1 MSKPLPPPATKLT
14 ELSSHCFHRSP
25 LPMVTVEGATDTVR
39 YVNPA
44 FCRLVDQTS
53 AELVGTPFCAMMPD
67 SEECKALLER
77 IYRTG
82 QPETYTKL
90 TSADSDPVLSC
101 YAMWPVMANE
111 HAVGIAIQV
120 IETAPLQERTLAMN
134 EALMLGSLRL
144 HEVTAD
150 VASLNVQLHA
160 EIGEREQRERD
171 ARMLTNEVAHR
182 VKNNLQITVALIALE
197 AKSAAA
203 PCVGGYRAMQARIG
217 AIAELYDL
225 ISQTSEG
232 HAIALDA
239 YLREIARTMS
249 ESLLEG
255 TSGIKIV
262 VKAEALEIDPLRAVP
277 LGLLVNELATNAIK
291 HAFPHGTG
299 HIVLGAERDGDQI
312 ELTVADDGAGMKE
325 KYSAHITGNHGSD
338 YVAIFVRQ
346 MGGTIAITSADGT
359 GTSAKIRFP
368 LLMAPPPEELSASV
382 IPRPILR
389 ITR

>member
-1 MSKPLPPPATKLT
+1 
-14 ELSSHCFHRSP
+14 
-25 LPMVTVEGATDTVR
+25 MVTVEGATDTVC

-44 FCRLVDQTS
+44 FCRLADQTS
-53 AELVGTPFCAMMPD
+53 DQLVGTPFCAMMPD
-67 SEECKALLER
+67 TEECKALLDR
-77 IYRTG
+77 IYRAG

-90 TSADSDPVLSC
+90 TSSDSDPDLDPVLSC

-111 HAVGIAIQV
+111 HALGVAIQV

-171 ARMLTNEVAHR
+171 ALVLTNEIAHR

-225 ISQTSEG
+225 ISQTSDG

-239 YLREIARTMS
+239 YLGEIARTMS
-249 ESLLEG
+249 ESLLES
-255 TSGIKIV
+255 TSGIKIE
-262 VKAEALEIDPLRAVP
+262 VKAEALEIDPVRAVP

-299 HIVLGAERDGDQI
+299 HIVLSAERDGDQI
-312 ELTVADDGAGMKE
+312 ELTVADDGAGIKE
-325 KYSAHITGNHGSD
+325 KYSARMTEQHGSD

-346 MGGTIAITSADGT
+346 ISGTIVITSAEGTGTIAR
-359 GTSAKIRFP
+359 IRFP
-368 LLMAPPPEELSASV
+368 LLIAAHPKS
-382 IPRPILR
+382 
-389 ITR
+389 

>member
-1 MSKPLPPPATKLT
+1 MSPRLPPSATMLSD
-14 ELSSHCFHRSP
+14 LSSHCFDHSP
-25 LPMVTVEGATDTVR
+25 LPIVTVEGATDIMR

-44 FCRLVDQTS
+44 FCRLADQTS
-53 AELVGTPFCAMMPD
+53 DQLVGTPFCAMVPD
-67 SEECKALLER
+67 TEECKALLDR

-82 QPETYTKL
+82 KPETYTKL
-90 TSADSDPVLSC
+90 ASSDSDLDPDPQLSC

-111 HAVGIAIQV
+111 HAVGVAIQV
-120 IETAPLQERTLAMN
+120 IETAPPHERTLAMN

-150 VASLNVQLHA
+150 VASLNAQLHA
-160 EIGEREQRERD
+160 EIAEREQRERD
-171 ARMLTNEVAHR
+171 ALLLTNEIAHR

-197 AKSAAA
+197 AKSAAP

-225 ISQTSEG
+225 ISQTGEG
-232 HAIALDA
+232 QAIALDA

-255 TSGIKIV
+255 TSGIKIEV
-262 VKAEALEIDPLRAVP
+262 QAEALEIDPVRAVP
-277 LGLLVNELATNAIK
+277 LGLLVNELGTNAIK

-299 HIVLGAERDGDQI
+299 HILLSAMRLGNEI
-312 ELTVADDGAGMKE
+312 ELTVADDGVGMKDKRSGLILE
-325 KYSAHITGNHGSD
+325 KHGSD

-346 MGGTIAITSADGT
+346 IGGTIAISTAGPT
-359 GTSAKIRFP
+359 GTIVRIRLP
-368 LLMAPPPEELSASV
+368 LHVAARLKS
-382 IPRPILR
+382 
-389 ITR
+389 

>member
-1 MSKPLPPPATKLT
+1 
-14 ELSSHCFHRSP
+14 
-25 LPMVTVEGATDTVR
+25 MVTVEGATDIVR

-44 FCRLVDQTS
+44 FCRLADQTS
-53 AELVGTPFCAMMPD
+53 DELVGTPFCAMMPD
-67 SEECKALLER
+67 TEECKALLGR

-90 TSADSDPVLSC
+90 TSSDADPDPDPVLSC
-101 YAMWPVMANE
+101 YAMWPVMENE

-120 IETAPLQERTLAMN
+120 IETAPVDERTLAMN
-134 EALMLGSLRL
+134 EALLLGSLRL
-144 HEVTAD
+144 HEVSAD
-150 VASLNVQLHA
+150 VASLNVQLHV

-171 ARMLTNEVAHR
+171 ALILTNEIAHR

-225 ISQTSEG
+225 ISQTSDG

-249 ESLLEG
+249 ESLLED
-255 TSGIKIV
+255 TSGIKIE
-262 VKAEALEIDPLRAVP
+262 VKAEALEIDPIRAVP
-277 LGLLVNELATNAIK
+277 LGLLVNELTTNAIK
-291 HAFPHGTG
+291 HAFPGRTG
-299 HIVLGAERDGDQI
+299 RILLSAEKIGDEI
-312 ELTVADDGAGMKE
+312 ELIVADDGVGMKE
-325 KYSAHITGNHGSD
+325 KYSAQTSGQHGSE

-346 MGGTIAITSADGT
+346 VGGTIAVSKAEGT
-359 GTSAKIRFP
+359 GTVVTVRLP
-368 LLMAPPPEELSASV
+368 LRVARQLKGLNA
-382 IPRPILR
+382 
-389 ITR
+389 